1 MLFICYFEIMPE
13 KIKEV
18 TKGTIRHS
26 EHAGEGTGAVKVIFE
41 GQAASHWGIAA
52 FEADSSEAVFR
63 YIRPWCPVNGKI
75 LVEPAL
81 RVDDGEF
88 AQKFP
93 REILEE
99 QA

>member
-13 KIKEV
+13 KISEV
-18 TKGTIRHS
+18 TKGTLRHS
-26 EHAGEGTGAVKVIFE
+26 ERAGESTGPVKVIFE

-81 RVDDGEF
+81 RVDNGEF
-88 AQKFP
+88 AEKFP
-93 REILEE
+93 REILEN
-99 QA
+99 QP

>member
-13 KIKEV
+13 KMREV

-26 EHAGEGTGAVKVIFE
+26 EHAGEGAGAVKVIFE

-63 YIRPWCPVNGKI
+63 YIRPWCGVNGKI

-88 AQKFP
+88 AKKFP
-93 REILEE
+93 RDILE
-99 QA
+99 

>member
-13 KIKEV
+13 KINEV
-18 TKGTIRHS
+18 AKGTLRHS
-26 EHAGEGTGAVKVIFE
+26 ENRGKDSSGVKVIFE

-52 FEADSSEAVFR
+52 FEADSSEAIFR
-63 YIRPWCPVNGKI
+63 YIRPWCPINGKI

-88 AQKFP
+88 ADKFP
-93 REILEE
+93 REILKD
-99 QA
+99 

>member
-13 KIKEV
+13 KISEV
-18 TKGTIRHS
+18 TKGTLRHS
-26 EHAGEGTGAVKVIFE
+26 ERKGENAAGVKVIFE

-52 FEADSSEAVFR
+52 FEAESSEAVFR
-63 YIRPWCPVNGKI
+63 YIRPWCDVNGKI

-88 AQKFP
+88 ADKFP
-93 REILEE
+93 REIL
-99 QA
+99 QD

>member
-13 KIKEV
+13 KINEV
-18 TKGTIRHS
+18 TKGTLKHS
-26 EHAGEGTGAVKVIFE
+26 EHKGETTSGVKVIFE

-52 FEADSSEAVFR
+52 FEADSSEEVFR

-81 RVDDGEF
+81 RVDNGEF
-88 AQKFP
+88 ADKFP
-93 REILEE
+93 REILKD
-99 QA
+99 

>member
-13 KIKEV
+13 QSMEV
-18 TKGTIRHS
+18 ARGTLRHS
-26 EHAGEGTGAVKVIFE
+26 EQAGAGEGGGAVKVIFE

-52 FEADSSEAVFR
+52 FEAESSEAVFR
-63 YIRPWCPVNGKI
+63 YIRPWCGVNGKI

-88 AQKFP
+88 AKKFP
-93 REILEE
+93 RDILE
-99 QA
+99 

>member
-13 KIKEV
+13 QIRDV
-18 TKGTIRHS
+18 SRGTLRHS
-26 EHAGEGTGAVKVIFE
+26 ERRGEGASEVKVIFE

-52 FEADSSEAVFR
+52 FEADSAEAVFR
-63 YIRPWCPVNGKI
+63 YIRPWCPLNGKI

-81 RVDDGEF
+81 RVDNGEF

-93 REILEE
+93 REILAD
-99 QA
+99 QP

>member
-13 KIKEV
+13 KMKEV

-26 EHAGEGTGAVKVIFE
+26 KHAGESTGAVKVIFE

-63 YIRPWCPVNGKI
+63 YIRPWCGVNGKI

-88 AQKFP
+88 AKKFP
-93 REILEE
+93 RDIIQE
-99 QA
+99 

>member
-13 KIKEV
+13 KMKEV

-26 EHAGEGTGAVKVIFE
+26 EHAGEGAGAVKVIFE

-63 YIRPWCPVNGKI
+63 YIRPWCGVNGKI

-88 AQKFP
+88 AKKFP
-93 REILEE
+93 REIIQE
-99 QA
+99 

>member
-13 KIKEV
+13 KSMEV
-18 TKGTIRHS
+18 AKGTLRHS
-26 EHAGEGTGAVKVIFE
+26 EQAAAGAGAGAVKVIFE

-63 YIRPWCPVNGKI
+63 YIRPWCGVNGKI

-88 AQKFP
+88 AKKFP
-93 REILEE
+93 RDILE
-99 QA
+99 

>member
-13 KIKEV
+13 KIREV
-18 TKGTIRHS
+18 SKGTLRHS
-26 EHAGEGTGAVKVIFE
+26 EQAAAGEGAGAVKVIFE

-52 FEADSSEAVFR
+52 FEADRAEAVFR
-63 YIRPWCPVNGKI
+63 YIRPWCGVNGKI

-88 AQKFP
+88 ARKFP
-93 REILEE
+93 REILE
-99 QA
+99 

>member
-18 TKGTIRHS
+18 AKGTLKHS
-26 EHAGEGTGAVKVIFE
+26 ENKGESAKGVKVIFE

-63 YIRPWCPVNGKI
+63 YIRPWCSINGKI

-81 RVDDGEF
+81 RVDNGEF
-88 AQKFP
+88 ADKFP
-93 REILEE
+93 REIVKD
-99 QA
+99 

>member
-13 KIKEV
+13 KIMEV
-18 TKGTIRHS
+18 SKGTLRHS
-26 EHAGEGTGAVKVIFE
+26 ENHGAVSSDVKVIFE

-52 FEADSSEAVFR
+52 FEADSAEAVFR
-63 YIRPWCPVNGKI
+63 YIRPWCGVNGKI

-88 AQKFP
+88 AEKFP
-93 REILEE
+93 REILER
-99 QA
+99 

>member
-13 KIKEV
+13 EINAV
-18 TKGTIRHS
+18 TKGTLRHS
-26 EHAGEGTGAVKVIFE
+26 EHRGETAGGVKVIFE

-52 FEADSSEAVFR
+52 FEAGSSEEVFR

-88 AQKFP
+88 AEKFP
-93 REILEE
+93 REILKD
-99 QA
+99 

>member
-13 KIKEV
+13 KINEV
-18 TKGTIRHS
+18 AKGTLRHS
-26 EHAGEGTGAVKVIFE
+26 ENRGENSSGVKVIFE

-63 YIRPWCPVNGKI
+63 YIRPWCPINGKI

-88 AQKFP
+88 ADKFP
-93 REILEE
+93 REILKD
-99 QA
+99 

>member
-13 KIKEV
+13 KMREV

-26 EHAGEGTGAVKVIFE
+26 EHAGEGAGAVKVIFE

-63 YIRPWCPVNGKI
+63 YIRPWCDVNGKI

-88 AQKFP
+88 AKKFP
-93 REILEE
+93 REILE
-99 QA
+99 